1 MTEIMVSNDKGRKGI
16 ARSLKIDMTPL
27 VDLAFLLITFFI
39 FTTSIGEAKAMKLA
53 MPADGPPMPTPQSQS
68 LTILLG
74 SDNKVYAYAGEWK
87 AAKENGSIKETNY
100 SQADGVGNIIRA
112 RQKSLV
118 AANKQ
123 ATDLVVVIKPTK
135 ASNYQN
141 LVNLLDEML
150 INGVTRYA
158 VIEPTAGEVA
168 HVAPHSY

>member
-1 MTEIMVSNDKGRKGI
+1 MSEIMVSNSKGRKGL
-16 ARSLKIDMTPL
+16 AKALKIDMTPL

-87 AAKENGSIKETNY
+87 TAKEAGGIKETNY
-100 SQADGVGNIIRA
+100 SVTDGVGNLIRA
-112 RQKSLV
+112 KQKSLV
-118 AANKQ
+118 TAKKE
-123 ATDLVVVIKPTK
+123 ATDLVVMIKPTK
-135 ASNYQN
+135 GSNYQN

-158 VIEPTAGEVA
+158 VIEPSAEEVQLLF
-168 HVAPHSY
+168 PHS